1 MNDNDKNT
9 ALYAFRKFGNTVLR
23 AAFSC
28 SGNYSEA
35 EDITQEVFLT
45 LHAKPQ
51 SFADDDHLKAWL
63 LRAAINRCKNY
74 HKSFRI
80 RNQMSLEDIGET
92 ELSCEFTQRDM
103 TIRDKIASMPEK
115 YGSVLYLY
123 YYEEYNVREIAELL
137 NKNENTVS
145 SLLRRARQKIKLELE
160 EEEDYETKRI

>member
-1 MNDNDKNT
+1 MNDNDANT
-9 ALYAFRKFGNTVLR
+9 ALYAFRKFGDTVLR

-35 EDITQEVFLT
+35 EDITQEVFLA

-51 SFADDDHLKAWL
+51 HFNDDDHLKAWL

-74 HKSFRI
+74 HKSFRM
-80 RNQMSLEDIGET
+80 RNQRSLEEINES
-92 ELSCEFTQRDM
+92 ELSCEFTHQDK
-103 TIRDKIASMPEK
+103 TISEKIAALPEK